1 MLKIEL
7 ILTITNII
15 LIILLVGISYQDI
28 RSRQIHIFLLSILLL
43 NTIILNHLTNG
54 LSYIDT
60 VKIVG
65 FVLIN
70 IIGLFIYYS
79 LKSRKL
85 INPIDKFLGLGD
97 IIFLIAVSP
106 LFTLNKFIL
115 FFITGLLFSLF
126 THLIIKNFSEK
137 KTIPLAGYLS
147 IYLLIFMSVTM
158 VSGHNLFIDGYR

>member
-1 MLKIEL
+1 MIF
-7 ILTITNII
+7 TITNII

-28 RSRQIHIFLLSILLL
+28 RSRQIHIFLLSLLL
-43 NTIILNHLTNG
+43 LITVILNYLTKDIN
-54 LSYIDT
+54 YIDT
-60 VKIVG
+60 IKIIG

-70 IIGLFIYYS
+70 ITGLFVYYS
-79 LKSRKL
+79 IKFRQL

-115 FFITGLLFSLF
+115 FFVTGLLFSLF

-147 IYLLIFMSVTM
+147 IYLLVFMGVTI

>member
-1 MLKIEL
+1 MIF
-7 ILTITNII
+7 TITNII

-43 NTIILNHLTNG
+43 ITITLNYLTNG

-60 VKIVG
+60 IKIIG

-70 IIGLFIYYS
+70 IIGLFVYYS
-79 LKSRKL
+79 VKSRRL
-85 INPIDKFLGLGD
+85 INPIDKFLGFGD

-115 FFITGLLFSLF
+115 FFVTGLLFSLF
-126 THLIIKNFSEK
+126 IHLIIKNFSEN

-147 IYLLIFMSVTM
+147 VYLLIFMGVTIT
-158 VSGHNLFIDGYR
+158 SGHNLFIDGYR